1 MYAILYGEK
10 MKINVNDLPTLK
22 IIPGIQFFENEI
34 PFGNLLKLT
43 IDNNYFRKVI
53 NTGPN
58 HQIVLMSLLPGQ
70 EIGKETH
77 YDTDQF
83 FRIEQGKG
91 IAIIDGI
98 KIPLIADT
106 FINVKQGSQHN
117 IINNGKTKLKLYTI
131 YSPAHHPAGLVVP

>member
-10 MKINVNDLPTLK
+10 INVIDLPTLK

-131 YSPAHHPAGLVVP
+131 YSPAHPAGLIVP